1 LLLDGYPATPSTV
14 SGLSLQLTS
23 PYLEAFMCGVA
34 KTKRPEA
41 APDSAP
47 NNVSPKALAY
57 DALFVLNQHFEQV
70 LQNLDRVRQLG
81 LLETRFQRKSLQACR
96 ATIEETRAWINFE
109 ITESLHD
116 REQRDW
122 TRFGKVRR
130 RWEKKYE
137 DPNDALIKAERLAQI
152 IARRHRPR

>member
-1 LLLDGYPATPSTV
+1 
-14 SGLSLQLTS
+14 
-23 PYLEAFMCGVA
+23 MGVA
-34 KTKRPEA
+34 RPNRPEA
-41 APDSAP
+41 APDSVP
-47 NNVSPKALAY
+47 NNVSRKLLAY
-57 DALFVLNQHFEQV
+57 DALFGLNQHFEQV

-81 LLETRFQRKSLQACR
+81 LLETRFKRKSLQACR
-96 ATIEETRAWINFE
+96 VTIEETRAWINFE

-137 DPNDALIKAERLAQI
+137 DPNDALIKAERLARK
-152 IARRHRPR
+152 IARKDRLRSS

>member
-1 LLLDGYPATPSTV
+1 MARPN
-14 SGLSLQLTS
+14 
-23 PYLEAFMCGVA
+23 
-34 KTKRPEA
+34 RPEA

-47 NNVSPKALAY
+47 NNVSRKSLAY
-57 DALFVLNQHFEQV
+57 AELFVLNQHFELV

-81 LLETRFQRKSLQACR
+81 ILETRFQRKSLQACW

-137 DPNDALIKAERLAQI
+137 DPNDALIKAERLARK
-152 IARRHRPR
+152 IARKDRGP